1 MVTQYPHYMYVV
13 ETVETQRDAK
23 GNYIPTT
30 ETERFVSKCREETN
44 GKGRQIER
52 GGEFIVFSSLIQLP
66 LNCETIKEG
75 SVVQIYGMNDDI
87 PILRIKGKVLK
98 FDKGQLHNRLWI

>member
-13 ETVETQRDAK
+13 ETTETQRNAK

-44 GKGRQIER
+44 GKGRQITR
-52 GGEFIVFSSLIQLP
+52 GGEYIVFSSLIQLP
-66 LNCETIKEG
+66 ATCEVIKEG